1 MSSINLDTFSH
12 RVYYRTIVL
21 MTKGERTRQ
30 AILDTAAALATEEG
44 LEPLSIGRLADATGM
59 SKSGLFAHFGSKE
72 ELQIATVDHAAAMFV
87 AEVIA
92 PAREAP
98 RGIARVWA
106 LCDHMIDYSER
117 QVFPGGCFFA
127 CTSFEFNN
135 RPGPVRDRIEHRL
148 RGWLSYLEHAVEQA
162 QQAGELDPQLSASEI
177 AFELDSFTQA
187 SNAKYQLFREASVFE
202 AARRAVRDRL
212 ESLRPARAA

>member
-1 MSSINLDTFSH
+1 LSKIGWYTQ
-12 RVYYRTIVL
+12 TTVL
-21 MTKGERTRQ
+21 KTKGERTKE
-30 AILDTAAALATEEG
+30 AILDTAAALATQEG
-44 LEPLSIGRLADATGM
+44 LDSLSIGRLAEATGM

-72 ELQIATVDHAAAMFV
+72 ELQLATVDHASDMFV

-106 LCDHMIDYSER
+106 LCDGMIEYNER

-135 RPGPVRDRIEHRL
+135 KPGAVRDKIAEML
-148 RGWLSYLEHAVEQA
+148 RSWLSYLEHAVEQA
-162 QQAGELDPQLSASEI
+162 QEAGELDPSLSARET
-177 AFELDSFTQA
+177 AFQLDAFAQA
-187 SNAKYQLFREASVFE
+187 ANAQFQLFRDKRVFDE
-202 AARRAVRDRL
+202 ARRAVRSRL
-212 ESLRPARAA
+212 DSLRPARAA